1 METCCKLLPALLV
14 ACWRLPAHCCST
26 TGLSALPCR
35 QALKRIEEDTARTR
49 NLLAQRRGLQEQRR
63 QANMDASFQRQ
74 QIVAAMEKLQTT
86 KSWTAMGTDGSSSI
100 NLDLLLKKK

>member
-1 METCCKLLPALLV
+1 
-14 ACWRLPAHCCST
+14 
-26 TGLSALPCR
+26 
-35 QALKRIEEDTARTR
+35 
-49 NLLAQRRGLQEQRR
+49 
-63 QANMDASFQRQ
+63 MDASFQRQ